1 MKRAIAK
8 ILLFALVLSIGVLPL
23 FPAVA
28 ESEVLAT
35 VLFTND
41 TRGMCDDLG
50 YIQRYK
56 ELTKNSMLLNC
67 GNFTKGSAI
76 ASLSNAKYSCALMK
90 AAEYDL
96 VSLGTDDFAY
106 GFRALKRYGGY
117 TECDVLSGNVTYSSA
132 DVYARNVIK
141 TVGGLKIG
149 FFSLVDGKCKDYI
162 ASTRSEGYAFE
173 EEIAFAKEQV
183 AALSGKCDKVVCLAS
198 FMENNEDFTPEKLAK
213 AVDGIDVLICSNLH
227 KSLDETYGTTRA
239 LCCAEQLAEMGE
251 IRFYEDGSVQAEL
264 MPEYFYD
271 AKGEKIKDRAGTY
284 RKYGDSPIYHTAYEV
299 IQEEFAETLD
309 SLVAQNKTTIFGVHD
324 SEKISLLEETPL
336 GDLFADAITLAGD
349 KLKESQSKY
358 KNHYVTGIVNGSCIE
373 ENISAGDINI
383 KDVFDSRGIAEDV
396 YFYECDAKLLYELME
411 QSVSQIKYDK
421 KTDFVYNPCEYFLQI
436 SGFNVLVDPQ
446 AKAGS
451 KIIKMYMKDGDDEII
466 IKKNDDKKFL
476 LGLNE
481 SLAKGFAG
489 YDNFV
494 KMTPVYVGDFLT
506 NYVRTAIA
514 SNVSE
519 EYYLSPGTE
528 SRITFKRIEQ
538 LQPNGDA
545 WATIDKE
552 FEDYAAAEVLVDGL
566 DNMDCSQVDE
576 NGEVRITFNTGGHG
590 VTVNGENIYCST
602 VSGIGLK
609 PGSVTPIV
617 DYKLYYKTLD
627 EAYKIDESSY
637 SAEAVKGYFEYLGR
651 AYVQTK
657 LTEEGEVVK
666 ATQDIF
672 NVWDDFLENP
682 DSFIEKEE
690 EEAEDFDEEE
700 VGDYPS
706 LEDFAYQGS
715 FQSNVFENTPTTSFK
730 GALAQ
735 DSENEQAN
743 RGTATDTGDTIAYV
757 LLIAAGAALIAA
769 LSITTYLF
777 KNKKRS
783 GVKQK

>member
-1 MKRAIAK
+1 MKQFTYTITD
-8 ILLFALVLSIGVLPL
+8 PL
-23 FPAVA
+23 GIHGRPA
-28 ESEVLAT
+28 
-35 VLFTND
+35 
-41 TRGMCDDLG
+41 G
-50 YIQRYK
+50 
-56 ELTKNSMLLNC
+56 
-67 GNFTKGSAI
+67 
-76 ASLSNAKYSCALMK
+76 
-90 AAEYDL
+90 DL
-96 VSLGTDDFAY
+96 V
-106 GFRALKRYGGY
+106 K
-117 TECDVLSGNVTYSSA
+117 
-132 DVYARNVIK
+132 
-141 TVGGLKIG
+141 
-149 FFSLVDGKCKDYI
+149 
-162 ASTRSEGYAFE
+162 
-173 EEIAFAKEQV
+173 
-183 AALSGKCDKVVCLAS
+183 
-198 FMENNEDFTPEKLAK
+198 
-213 AVDGIDVLICSNLH
+213 
-227 KSLDETYGTTRA
+227 
-239 LCCAEQLAEMGE
+239 
-251 IRFYEDGSVQAEL
+251 
-264 MPEYFYD
+264 
-271 AKGEKIKDRAGTY
+271 
-284 RKYGDSPIYHTAYEV
+284 
-299 IQEEFAETLD
+299 
-309 SLVAQNKTTIFGVHD
+309 
-324 SEKISLLEETPL
+324 
-336 GDLFADAITLAGD
+336 
-349 KLKESQSKY
+349 
-358 KNHYVTGIVNGSCIE
+358 
-373 ENISAGDINI
+373 
-383 KDVFDSRGIAEDV
+383 
-396 YFYECDAKLLYELME
+396 
-411 QSVSQIKYDK
+411 
-421 KTDFVYNPCEYFLQI
+421 
-436 SGFNVLVDPQ
+436 
-446 AKAGS
+446 
-451 KIIKMYMKDGDDEII
+451 
-466 IKKNDDKKFL
+466 
-476 LGLNE
+476 
-481 SLAKGFAG
+481 LAKGFAG

-494 KMTPVYVGDFLT
+494 KMSPVYVGDFLT